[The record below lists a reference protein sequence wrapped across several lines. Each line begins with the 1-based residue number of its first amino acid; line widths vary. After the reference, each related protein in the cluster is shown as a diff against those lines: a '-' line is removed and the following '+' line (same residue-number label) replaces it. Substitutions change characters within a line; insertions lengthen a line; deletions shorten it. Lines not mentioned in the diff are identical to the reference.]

1 MGFDAATL
9 SVTAV
14 VFLGVIAV
22 IGVLAARKPRRA
34 PKAPPPHLLKPVPGP
49 VAERAKE
56 VVAQGRQIQAVKE
69 IREITGYDLRTAKA
83 IADTIRAGQ
92 SVPVFPEPG
101 EETAALADRV
111 RELRDQ
117 QRMVDA
123 IRLLVERTGM
133 NEAEAARTI
142 EALD

>member
-9 SVTAV
+9 SV
-14 VFLGVIAV
+14 IAV
-22 IGVLAARKPRRA
+22 ALPVFIVVVLVLAVRKPRRG
-34 PKAPPPHLLKPVPGP
+34 PRVPPPHLLKPVPGP
-49 VAERAKE
+49 VAERAQA

-92 SVPVFPEPG
+92 PVPTFPEPG

-117 QRMVDA
+117 KRMVDA
-123 IRLLVERTGM
+123 IRLVTEQTGM
-133 NEAEAARTI
+133 NEAEATRLV
-142 EALD
+142 ESLD